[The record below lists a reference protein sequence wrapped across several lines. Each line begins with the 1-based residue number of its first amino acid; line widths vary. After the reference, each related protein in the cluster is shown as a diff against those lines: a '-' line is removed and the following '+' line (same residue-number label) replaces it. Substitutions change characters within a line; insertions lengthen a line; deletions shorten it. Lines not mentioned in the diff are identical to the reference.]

1 MSVKLNVISFVKV
14 LLISGF
20 MTQAVAEDSALIST
34 GKQVYT
40 NRCLHCHGETGQGDG
55 SLVTAL
61 KVKPADLSV
70 LNQNSCVAKKVLT
83 AVLGQHKT
91 GDEEIKMPPL
101 KEVLTLEKVHAVS
114 AYIETLQR

>member
-1 MSVKLNVISFVKV
+1 MKVKLNAISFVLV
-14 LLISGF
+14 TLLSGF
-20 MTQAVAEDSALIST
+20 VTQAVAEDGALVSA

-40 NRCLHCHGETGQGDG
+40 NRCLHCHGENGRGDG

-70 LNQNSCVAKKVLT
+70 LNQNSCVAKKVLA
-83 AVLGQHKT
+83 AVLGRHKT